1 MTTFPQDKLMSYVG
15 RVIRDPD
22 TEILIRK
29 YLRSGV
35 MENGMYLELQSQARL
50 KGETC
55 LPC

>member
-1 MTTFPQDKLMSYVG
+1 MSYVG